1 MKTAETVPNQTIP
14 KERRGLLSILRRRQH
29 QHAAHA
35 ADCTAL
41 CCAKNGQT
49 LCVRHLVGEDKECAC
64 LRDIG
69 VREGAIV
76 TVLRHG
82 DPLLVRIGDARFGIG
97 HAAAEC
103 ILCHAHIALPSD
115 AENA

>member
-1 MKTAETVPNQTIP
+1 MKTVETVQKP
-14 KERRGLLSILRRRQH
+14 KRGLLSKLRRRQH
-29 QHAAHA
+29 QHVAHA

-49 LCVRHLVGEDKECAC
+49 LCVRHLVGEDKEAAC

>member
-1 MKTAETVPNQTIP
+1 MKTAQTVE
-14 KERRGLLSILRRRQH
+14 KSRGSWITRLCRRQ
-29 QHAAHA
+29 QEHAAHA

-49 LCVRHLVGEDKECAC
+49 LCVRHLVGEAKEAAC

-69 VREGAIV
+69 VREGAII

-82 DPLLVRIGDARFGIG
+82 NPLLVRVGDARFGIG

-103 ILCHAHIALPSD
+103 ILCHAPIELPSHAED
-115 AENA
+115 A